1 MAKNNNLFRKTAID
15 NVRTPEQLNDYIKVT
30 TPGAWLV
37 LAAVTVLLVALLY
50 WGFFGQV
57 QVIREADGQILTEWV
72 KPIAFIFGS
81 V

>member
-1 MAKNNNLFRKTAID
+1 MAKTNELFRKTAID

-30 TPGAWLV
+30 PPGAWLV